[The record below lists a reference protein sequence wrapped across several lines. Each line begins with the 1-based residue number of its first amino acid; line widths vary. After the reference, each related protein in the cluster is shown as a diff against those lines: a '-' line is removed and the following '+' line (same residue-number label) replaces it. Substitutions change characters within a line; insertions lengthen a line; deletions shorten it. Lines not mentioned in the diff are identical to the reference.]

1 MVITP
6 THLNVHRGFSLIWD
20 ILFARDSRKIQLPV
34 ARPVIVIALKHSCVK
49 TLPFINMLHRY

>member
-6 THLNVHRGFSLIWD
+6 THSNVHRGFSLIWD
-20 ILFARDSRKIQLPV
+20 ILFARDPRKIQL
-34 ARPVIVIALKHSCVK
+34 PVIVIALKHSCVK